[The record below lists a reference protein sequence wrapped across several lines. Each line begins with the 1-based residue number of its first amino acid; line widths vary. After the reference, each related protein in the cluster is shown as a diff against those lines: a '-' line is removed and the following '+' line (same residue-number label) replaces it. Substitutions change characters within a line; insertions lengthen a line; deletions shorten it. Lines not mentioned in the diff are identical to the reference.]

1 MLRQVAEGVLI
12 HESEFCQSNAVVV
25 PGRAGV
31 LLIDPGV
38 HGSEMACLAND
49 LGELGQI
56 VVAGFSTHP
65 HWDHLLWHAG
75 LGAAPRY
82 GTARCAGIVRVLLP
96 DAGWKARIVEG
107 IPPDIAEQ
115 VPLDLLGLITGLPA
129 ETMRIPWDGPQVRII
144 EHQAHAPGHAALL
157 IEERG
162 VLVAG
167 DMLSDVLIPMLD
179 LNDTADPIED
189 YLAALRLLE
198 GVAGDVDVLVP
209 GHGSIG
215 GADQV
220 RARIDRDRAY
230 VHALRDADVLSD
242 PRVGPLAK
250 DGWDWVAG
258 VHAGQLQRLARRSER
273 DGTPG

>member
-1 MLRQVAEGVLI
+1 
-12 HESEFCQSNAVVV
+12 
-25 PGRAGV
+25 
-31 LLIDPGV
+31 
-38 HGSEMACLAND
+38 MA
-49 LGELGQI
+49 Q
-56 VVAGFSTHP
+56 
-65 HWDHLLWHAG
+65 
-75 LGAAPRY
+75 
-82 GTARCAGIVRVLLP
+82 
-96 DAGWKARIVEG
+96 
-107 IPPDIAEQ
+107 
-115 VPLDLLGLITGLPA
+115 
-129 ETMRIPWDGPQVRII
+129 IPWDGPQVRIV

-167 DMLSDVLIPMLD
+167 DMFSDVLIPMLD

-198 GVAGDVDVLVP
+198 GVTGDVDVLVP

-220 RARIDRDRAY
+220 RARIDQDRAY
-230 VHALRDADVLSD
+230 VHALRDAQVPSD
-242 PRVGPLAK
+242 PRVGPSAK

-258 VHAGQLQRLARRSER
+258 VHARQLQHLARRSER